1 MTFLHVPVTILLN
14 LQCPLAS
21 SKNRPALKL
30 RAPFLPIYP
39 SPLSPLQNSLLSPLR
54 LSRLAYMPCYNEAKE
69 VDQVEPRVLVG
80 IGNLVVAML
89 PRSIA
94 FFPYV
99 EYSGRNTAY
108 ARMRPKRQTGRDEA
122 RRLTNKKFR
131 TRDID
136 PL

>member
-1 MTFLHVPVTILLN
+1 VFADSSVLPEGVPIQRQIPHLRFIN
-14 LQCPLAS
+14 LFHNRSSLDPHHLA
-21 SKNRPALKL
+21 L
-30 RAPFLPIYP
+30 RAPKRSDEHQIPPRIRRRFR
-39 SPLSPLQNSLLSPLR
+39 NS
-54 LSRLAYMPCYNEAKE
+54 NEAKE